1 MTSDWVLKTENL
13 MLGYG
18 RLALFRDL
26 SFEVTRGEILGIVG
40 PNGCGKTT
48 LLRTMLGLLKP
59 LAGWTERQSGLS
71 ISIVAL
77 AITLARMSRAR

>member
-1 MTSDWVLKTENL
+1 
-13 MLGYG
+13 
-18 RLALFRDL
+18 
-26 SFEVTRGEILGIVG
+26 
-40 PNGCGKTT
+40 
-48 LLRTMLGLLKP
+48 MLGLLKP